1 LGPFTFTYLVAF
13 FRDSRTGAYRIFRV
27 LHIRGKWIILTKGF
41 IVYIFETDCNRLW
54 KTPETYLYPEKEE
67 KMTAIRLAFI
77 SLCLMYFL
85 VPSSLISQ
93 AEPTLS
99 VARLVVCEGI
109 ENREPTFSSMEF
121 SPNVNQIYCFTE
133 VLNAGDPTTITHRW
147 YHGENLLAEV
157 PLNVQGVRYRTW
169 STKQIVPQATGEWR
183 VEVVDEAGSS
193 LGEVSFRVSEV
204 VETTPAE

>member
-1 LGPFTFTYLVAF
+1 
-13 FRDSRTGAYRIFRV
+13 
-27 LHIRGKWIILTKGF
+27 
-41 IVYIFETDCNRLW
+41 
-54 KTPETYLYPEKEE
+54 
-67 KMTAIRLAFI
+67 MTAIRFAFM
-77 SLCLMYFL
+77 SLCLIYIL
-85 VPSSLISQ
+85 VPSSLMSQ

-147 YHGENLLAEV
+147 YHGENMLAEV

-169 STKQIVPQATGEWR
+169 SSKQILPQATGEWR

-204 VETTPAE
+204 EETTPVE